1 MRVSKNLNEKRII
14 FNKSDTGFIRKTN
27 EDKQFF

>member
-27 EDKQFF
+27 EYYL